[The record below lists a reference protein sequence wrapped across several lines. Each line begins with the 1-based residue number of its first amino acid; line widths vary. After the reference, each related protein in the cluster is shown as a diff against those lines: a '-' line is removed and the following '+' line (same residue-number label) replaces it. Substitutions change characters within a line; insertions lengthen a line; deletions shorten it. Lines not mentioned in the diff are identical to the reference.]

1 MGVRPVGGT
10 EAASGEERLI
20 RVFVIDDHEM
30 LRRGLEM
37 VFEKTSDIRLAGEAA
52 RGEAALP
59 RIDPARHDVVLLDIS
74 LPGDDGLTILKE
86 IKSRHPFLPVL
97 MVSAHPEEHY
107 GVAALRSGASG
118 YVCKDSG
125 LDPLLAAIRKVA
137 QRKVWLSDSMAELLA
152 FGNAREGGMPE
163 ALSERELQVLRR
175 IAGGESNKEIAASLD
190 ISTKTVST
198 YKTRILQK
206 TGRKST
212 AELIRYAFDNGLV
225 E

>member
-1 MGVRPVGGT
+1 MR
-10 EAASGEERLI
+10 ESADLI
-20 RVFVIDDHEM
+20 RVFIIDDHEM

-37 VFEKTSDIRLAGEAA
+37 VFDKTTDIRLAGEAG
-52 RGEAALP
+52 RREAAFAQL
-59 RIDPARHDVVLLDIS
+59 DPAKHDVVLLDIS
-74 LPGDDGLTILKE
+74 LPGDDGLTLLKE
-86 IKSRHPFLPVL
+86 IKSRHPALPVL

-118 YVCKDSG
+118 YVCKNSG
-125 LDPLLAAIRKVA
+125 VEPLLAAIRKVVH
-137 QRKVWLSDSMAELLA
+137 RKVWLSDAMAEILA
-152 FGNAREGGMPE
+152 FDRTHDFGLPE

-175 IAGGESNKEIAASLD
+175 IAGGESNKEVAASLE

-198 YKTRILQK
+198 YKTRVMQK

>member
-1 MGVRPVGGT
+1 MR
-10 EAASGEERLI
+10 ENADLI
-20 RVFVIDDHEM
+20 RVFIIDDHEM

-37 VFEKTSDIRLAGEAA
+37 VFEKTSDIRLAGEAG
-52 RGEAALP
+52 RREAALAQL
-59 RIDPARHDVVLLDIS
+59 DPAKHDVVLLDIS
-74 LPGDDGLTILKE
+74 LPGDDGLNILKE
-86 IKSRHPFLPVL
+86 IKSRYPALPVL

-125 LDPLLAAIRKVA
+125 IEPLLAAIRKVVR
-137 QRKVWLSDSMAELLA
+137 RKIWLSDAMAEILA
-152 FGNAREGGMPE
+152 FGNAQNFGLPE
-163 ALSERELQVLRR
+163 TLSERELQVLRR
-175 IAGGESNKEIAASLD
+175 ISCGESNKEVAAALD

-198 YKTRILQK
+198 YKTRVMQK

>member
-1 MGVRPVGGT
+1 MR
-10 EAASGEERLI
+10 ENADLI
-20 RVFVIDDHEM
+20 RVFIIDDHEM

-37 VFEKTSDIRLAGEAA
+37 VFEKTTDIRLAGEAG
-52 RGEAALP
+52 RREAAFAEL
-59 RIDPARHDVVLLDIS
+59 DPAKHDVVLLDIS
-74 LPGDDGLTILKE
+74 LPGDDGLNILKE
-86 IKSRHPFLPVL
+86 IKSRYPALPVL
-97 MVSAHPEEHY
+97 MVSAHSEEHY

-125 LDPLLAAIRKVA
+125 VEPLLAAIRKVVHK
-137 QRKVWLSDSMAELLA
+137 KVWLSDAMAEILA
-152 FGNAREGGMPE
+152 FGKAQDFGLPE
-163 ALSERELQVLRR
+163 TLSERELQVLRR
-175 IAGGESNKEIAASLD
+175 IAGGESNKEVAASLE

-198 YKTRILQK
+198 YKTRVMQK

>member
-1 MGVRPVGGT
+1 MGDEMGNPM
-10 EAASGEERLI
+10 I

-37 VFEKTSDIRLAGEAA
+37 VFEKTSDIRLAGEAG
-52 RGEAALP
+52 RREAALAQL
-59 RIDPARHDVVLLDIS
+59 DPARHDVVLLDIS
-74 LPGDDGLTILKE
+74 LPGDDGLTILRE
-86 IKSRHPFLPVL
+86 IKGRFPSLPVL

-125 LDPLLAAIRKVA
+125 IDPLLAAIRKVR
-137 QRKVWLSDSMAELLA
+137 QRKVWLSDAMAEILA
-152 FGNAREGGMPE
+152 FGNSQEFGLPE
-163 ALSERELQVLRR
+163 TLSERELQVIRR
-175 IAGGESNKEIAASLD
+175 IAGGESNKEVAAALD

-198 YKTRILQK
+198 YKTRIMQK